1 MHLLLFASL
10 SPPMPGA
17 DLCLERELTVARYLG
32 AWDLPMKIDPFV
44 VMILLVAALPT
55 VAISVR
61 SASGWRAGIVFA
73 AFYPALVVV
82 VGILMIATFLTL
94 AAFGIIDLD

>member
-1 MHLLLFASL
+1 MHLPLFASL
-10 SPPMPGA
+10 SPPMRGA
-17 DLCLERELTVARYLG
+17 DSSFERELTIAWYLG
-32 AWDLPMKIDPFV
+32 AWELPMKIDPFV

-61 SASGWRAGIVFA
+61 SASGWRAGVVFA

-82 VGILMIATFLTL
+82 VGILMIAAFLTL